1 MWTTQKAGET
11 MNFLIYL
18 TAGAVVGLIAS
29 RIMRT
34 NSWLGLLIDIIVGM
48 VGAFLAGYFINPLL
62 GIGTMN
68 DAITILTM
76 LVTLTGSVLMIWIVE
91 AVHRP
96 SYQY

>member
-1 MWTTQKAGET
+1 

-18 TAGAVVGLIAS
+18 AAGAVVGLIAS
-29 RIMRT
+29 RVMRT
-34 NSWLGLLIDIIVGM
+34 NSWQGLLIDIIVGI

-68 DAITILTM
+68 DAITILTL

-91 AVHRP
+91 AVHRQ